1 MNAII
6 WEKKIV
12 MTTTEAKAAG
22 KFGTKEFDELGS
34 LMERFPTFT
43 IEVVKPA
50 KTKSKFKGMNTDYM
64 VAYIDSHN
72 EANRAEYKKEFN
84 LLRGRDEE
92 GNRIPGAPVA
102 TIGELQQWFILK
114 YPEVEKTFDD
124 FEKLL
129 KETKSAAKEAKAE
142 KAKKAKAEKAKA
154 A

>member
-1 MNAII
+1 MNANII
-6 WEKKIV
+6 EKKIV

-22 KFGTKEFDELGS
+22 KFGSKEFDELGT

-50 KTKSKFKGMNTDYM
+50 KVKSKFKGMNTDYM

-72 EANRAEYKKEFN
+72 EEKRAEYKKEFN
-84 LLRGRDEE
+84 LLRGRDDA

-102 TIGELQQWFILK
+102 TIGELQQWFVLK
-114 YPEVEKTFDD
+114 YPEVEKTFED

-129 KETKSAAKEAKAE
+129 KETKDAAKEAKA
-142 KAKKAKAEKAKA
+142 KKAKAA
-154 A
+154 

>member
-22 KFGTKEFDELGS
+22 KIGTKEFEELGI
-34 LMERFPTFT
+34 LMERHPSFA

-50 KTKSKFKGMNTDYM
+50 KVKSKFKGMNAAYM
-64 VAYIDSHN
+64 EEYINSHDEEKRTEN
-72 EANRAEYKKEFN
+72 FEKFC
-84 LLRGRDEE
+84 LLRGRDTE

-102 TIGELQQWFILK
+102 TIGELQQWFVQK
-114 YPEVEKTFDD
+114 YPEVENRFEE

-129 KETKSAAKEAKAE
+129 KETKKAAKEAKA
-142 KAKKAKAEKAKA
+142 AKSKA

>member
-22 KFGTKEFDELGS
+22 KIGTKEFEELGA
-34 LMERFPTFT
+34 LMARFPSFA

-50 KTKSKFKGMNTDYM
+50 KVKSKFKGMNAEYM
-64 VAYIDSHN
+64 AAYIDNHDEEN
-72 EANRAEYKKEFN
+72 REANKMAFN

-102 TIGELQQWFILK
+102 TIGELQQWFVLK

-129 KETKSAAKEAKAE
+129 KETKSAAKEAKA
-142 KAKKAKAEKAKA
+142 KKAKAA
-154 A
+154 